1 MNLPTMAI
9 SIRQPWAWA
18 ILHLRKNVENR
29 TWSTNFRGPVLIHA
43 GKLFRPDEIRENML
57 RCIGLASLDVIQA
70 LEASFTVEHLKAQT
84 GGIVGMVTIKDCVAE
99 SPSRWAEDGRFHW
112 LLADA
117 KPLPFFLC
125 KGRLGLFPVEYPQ
138 HLLEAA

>member
-1 MNLPTMAI
+1 MILPTMAI

-18 ILHLRKNVENR
+18 ILHLIKDVENR
-29 TWSTNFRGPVLIHA
+29 TWTTKFRGPVLIHA
-43 GKLFRPDEIRENML
+43 GNNTTRSDT
-57 RCIGLASLDVIQA
+57 QA
-70 LEASFTVEHLKAQT
+70 LVDTARPIGHDLSFWTLRLRT
-84 GGIVGMVTIKDCVAE
+84 YGLRGGIVGMVTIKDCITD
-99 SPSRWAEDGRFHW
+99 SPSPWAEDGRFHW

-117 KPLPFFLC
+117 KPLPFFSC